1 MYLNKTTACQ
11 CKNKTHLES
20 KRERNSKI
28 STEYSLVLAKV
39 TKFIQ
44 FLSCG
49 FVEIQAG
56 LLREKDAMFSNIF
69 TW

>member
-1 MYLNKTTACQ
+1 MTACQ

-28 STEYSLVLAKV
+28 INRILAVLAKV
-39 TKFIQ
+39 TTFIL

-49 FVEIQAG
+49 FVEIQPG
-56 LLREKDAMFSNIF
+56 LLREKDARLSNIV